1 MPAAT
6 FTASRALISPQID
19 SIEANTALT
28 VIGEIGLDMSRWPQ
42 KNTSAL
48 GSVWLQGA
56 RSPVANGSVA
66 APNLGQPSRRCPA
79 SGSAVPQPKS
89 VCPGAYFRR
98 LKARLGA
105 PKALTAAAYKLAR
118 ILYRMLK
125 YGAGY
130 VDQGEAV
137 YEERYRDR
145 LLRNLKRRAAELG
158 FQLTAISSSTG
169 QPALT

>member
-1 MPAAT
+1 LAAQ
-6 FTASRALISPQID
+6 SLNQSQ
-19 SIEANTALT
+19 
-28 VIGEIGLDMSRWPQ
+28 
-42 KNTSAL
+42 SAL
-48 GSVWLQGA
+48 
-56 RSPVANGSVA
+56 
-66 APNLGQPSRRCPA
+66 
-79 SGSAVPQPKS
+79 
-89 VCPGAYFRR
+89 GAYFRR

-118 ILYRMLK
+118 IVYRMLK

-158 FQLTAISSSTG
+158 FQLTAINSDAG
-169 QPALT
+169 QPVLI